1 MLANKHYYR
10 SLIDNKS
17 EPAFLSDL
25 DGEILLVNPAGEK
38 FSGYS
43 EDEFSSYSVRE
54 LFFTVK
60 NTPNPFDARNIR
72 EFSSEIFILDALR
85 YLVPVFLEFKEIEG
99 NKFLGTIKP
108 VVTMES
114 LIQPSGTDLPAR
126 NVRIESTAEQTNKA
140 TRNLTEEQE
149 DEFDHNIRNALNA
162 IIGFGTLLS
171 KEKNIVGDQKLN
183 KYVDSIVKSGYDLK
197 KAFNNFEKSEVDH
210 DEISWGPTSVLQV
223 MQKVNIMLA
232 SLARKNSI
240 QLKIKPGTDITILS
254 DENILFETL
263 NFLVSKAL
271 NFCRSEEV
279 KVDYFINANQTEISI
294 SIDNLGQDIPQS
306 VIHFIKREN
315 NKEKYDCNNPIL
327 GLHSEIQKLL
337 KNLNNLDAKVD
348 FASTENM
355 GEIATLK
362 IPVRKDIDI
371 HENNGLSDSVEL
383 SNDKKMYVLVV
394 EDEKINANI
403 FKMYIQGVANVSLAY
418 SGNEAMNIIELFYNK
433 GIIFSLV
440 FMDIGLPE
448 PWNGIMLK
456 EAIEKKWP
464 EYGNIPF
471 VAQTAY
477 SGKSIADQIIN
488 ANFKGYLVKPI
499 NRNDVLRFIQKFSRK

>member
-43 EDEFSSYSVRE
+43 EDEFSSHSVRE
-54 LFFTVK
+54 LFFTLK
-60 NTPNPFDARNIR
+60 DTPNPFDARNLR

-108 VVTMES
+108 VATREM
-114 LIQPSGTDLPAR
+114 LIQPSVPEIPAR
-126 NVRIESTAEQTNKA
+126 IVRTESAPDQQIMA
-140 TRNLTEEQE
+140 TRNVSEEQE
-149 DEFDHNIRNALNA
+149 DEFNHNVRNALNT
-162 IIGFGTLLS
+162 IIGFSTLLS

-197 KAFNNFEKSEVDH
+197 KAFNTFENSEVDH

-240 QLKIKPGTDITILS
+240 HLNINQNNDITFLS
-254 DENILFETL
+254 DENILFEML
-263 NFLVSKAL
+263 NFLVSKAI
-271 NFCRSEEV
+271 NFCRSDEV
-279 KVDYFINANQTEISI
+279 KVDYFINKNQTEISI
-294 SIDNLGQDIPQS
+294 SIDNLGQDIPQG

-327 GLHSEIQKLL
+327 GLHIEIQNLL

-348 FASTENM
+348 FVSSENM
-355 GEIATLK
+355 GEIAILK
-362 IPVRKDIDI
+362 IPVRKEIDI
-371 HENNGLSDSVEL
+371 HENDGVMDSGEI

-403 FKMYIQGVANVSLAY
+403 FKMYIQGVTNVSLAY

-448 PWNGIMLK
+448 PWNGIVLK
-456 EAIEKKWP
+456 DAIEKKWP
-464 EYGNIPF
+464 EYVNIPF

-477 SGKSIADQIIN
+477 SGKSVADQIIN
-488 ANFKGYLVKPI
+488 ASFKGYLVKPI
-499 NRNDVLRFIQKFSRK
+499 NRNDVLRFIQKYARK

>member
-38 FSGYS
+38 LTGYS
-43 EDEFSSYSVRE
+43 EEEFSSYSVRE
-54 LFFTVK
+54 LFFTLK
-60 NTPNPFDARNIR
+60 NTPNPFDARNLR
-72 EFSSEIFILDALR
+72 EFSSEIFVLDALR
-85 YLVPVFLEFKEIEG
+85 YLVPVLLEFKEIEG

-108 VVTMES
+108 VVSRENPV
-114 LIQPSGTDLPAR
+114 QPLVTDLPAR
-126 NVRIESTAEQTNKA
+126 SVRTESTPDQQNKA
-140 TRNLTEEQE
+140 IILSEEQD
-149 DEFDHNIRNALNA
+149 DEFDHNVRNALNT

-171 KEKNIVGDQKLN
+171 KEKNIVGDQKIN
-183 KYVDSIVKSGYDLK
+183 KYVNSIVKSGYDLK
-197 KAFNNFEKSEVDH
+197 KAFNTFENSEVDH

-240 QLKIKPGTDITILS
+240 HLIINQSNDITFLS

-263 NFLVSKAL
+263 NFLVSKAI
-271 NFCRSEEV
+271 NFCRSDEV
-279 KVDYFINANQTEISI
+279 KVDYFINKNQTEINI
-294 SIDNLGQDIPQS
+294 SIDNLGQDIPQG

-327 GLHSEIQKLL
+327 GLHREIQKLL

-348 FASTENM
+348 FVSTENM
-355 GEIATLK
+355 GEIATLQ
-362 IPVRKDIDI
+362 IPVRKEIDLQ
-371 HENNGLSDSVEL
+371 ETNGMMDSGEL

-464 EYGNIPF
+464 EYSNIPF

-477 SGKSIADQIIN
+477 SGKTVADQIIN

-499 NRNDVLRFIQKFSRK
+499 NRNDVLRFIQKYTRK

>member
-38 FSGYS
+38 FTGYS

-54 LFFTVK
+54 LFFTLK
-60 NTPNPFDARNIR
+60 NTPNPFDARNLR
-72 EFSSEIFILDALR
+72 EFSSEIFVLDALR

-108 VVTMES
+108 VPTRETI
-114 LIQPSGTDLPAR
+114 IQPSVTDLPAR
-126 NVRIESTAEQTNKA
+126 GMKTESMPDKQNMAP
-140 TRNLTEEQE
+140 RNLTEEQE
-149 DEFDHNIRNALNA
+149 EEFDHNVRNALNT

-183 KYVDSIVKSGYDLK
+183 KYVESIVKSGYDLK
-197 KAFNNFEKSEVDH
+197 KAFNTFENSEVDH

-240 QLKIKPGTDITILS
+240 HLNISQSNDITFLS

-263 NFLVSKAL
+263 NFLVSKAI
-271 NFCRSEEV
+271 NFCRSDEV
-279 KVDYFINANQTEISI
+279 KVDYFININQTEIDI
-294 SIDNLGQDIPQS
+294 SIDNLGQDIPQG

-327 GLHSEIQKLL
+327 GLHREIQKLL
-337 KNLNNLDAKVD
+337 KNLNNIDTKID
-348 FASTENM
+348 FVSSENM

-362 IPVRKDIDI
+362 IPVRKEMDLQETNGEMDSG
-371 HENNGLSDSVEL
+371 ELNNDR
-383 SNDKKMYVLVV
+383 KMYVLIV

-418 SGNEAMNIIELFYNK
+418 SGNEAMNIIELHYNK

-464 EYGNIPF
+464 EYGNVPF

-477 SGKSIADQIIN
+477 SGKNIADQIIN

-499 NRNDVLRFIQKFSRK
+499 NRNDVLRFIQKYTRK